1 MNLRPRSRLALG
13 LALALVSV
21 PFVNAQPA
29 ATSTSTASADAAN
42 LANFERRATLAKELG
57 ATHVIITDGLPPAL
71 WQFDVPDDPYPGWYI
86 MRPDPLKLFPPK
98 EVQPFVDL
106 NYTRRVAAMLEERS
120 KVLRRLGLK
129 AHWAGNIPQV
139 MPEAFFT
146 AYPQLRGARVDQ
158 PNRSRAARFSMCVDQ
173 PETVRL
179 YAEAIKTLLAHC
191 PEVETFAFATQDSG
205 SGFCWVPSLYPGL
218 NGHSDCKDRPMDER
232 ISSFLIALQD
242 AAKQSGHPVE
252 ISLHSIPPRQW
263 MIPSFAPET
272 LSAIIHRLPRGIAVN
287 GVEGPDGRTH
297 QAFPSS
303 AYANG
308 AFYPI
313 VGIPLPPM
321 AVRGA
326 RGPIT
331 SLPAAGDGSRPARL
345 LIRFG
350 AQDAALDF
358 TARYQK
364 ATQGKLPRNQIE
376 HLTMLRAFAAGE
388 VGEEDADNLLQAW
401 TSLDQAQRGLG
412 PLNFGDVLQ
421 FGHVLNRWM
430 IRPMVPFPE
439 EISAREKSYYR
450 RFLFQAKGEEQADN
464 LIDIQAMRMFDG
476 YGAKMLFQRVIELVV
491 PDVRDALQRFE
502 RLRDRAKDDK
512 ARAQWKLAATR
523 LEALIC
529 LLNSADNMVS
539 YQAQLDR
546 VKSLGVKP
554 EPNPV
559 LGVQS
564 SWDRTDLME
573 TARKEIDNA
582 VRLKRLLES
591 TTEPILDLAP
601 NAEEET
607 VMRLGPDVAAQLK
620 RKIDLM
626 NAHWIDY
633 DRLFTVPNP

>member
-1 MNLRPRSRLALG
+1 MILRLFSRF
-13 LALALVSV
+13 VFSV
-21 PFVNAQPA
+21 GCTFSLLPAASLQAQPA
-29 ATSTSTASADAAN
+29 VANTAAADSAN

-57 ATHVIITDGLPPAL
+57 ATHVILTDGLPPAL
-71 WQFDVPDDPYPGWYI
+71 WEFDVPDDPYPGWYI
-86 MRPDPLKLFPPK
+86 QRPDPLKLFPPK
-98 EVQPFVDL
+98 EVQPFVDQA
-106 NYTRRVAAMLEERS
+106 YTRRVATMLEDRS

-129 AHWAGNIPQV
+129 AHWAANIPQV

-179 YAEAIKTLLAHC
+179 YAEAIKTLLTRC

-242 AAKQSGHPVE
+242 AANQAGHPVE

-263 MIPSFAPET
+263 MVPSFSPET
-272 LSAIIHRLPRGIAVN
+272 LNAIVRRLPRGIALN
-287 GVEGPDGRTH
+287 GLEGPDGRAH

-308 AFYPI
+308 AFYPL

-321 AVRGA
+321 NVRGA

-331 SLPAAGDGSRPARL
+331 SIPAASDGSHPARL

-358 TARYQK
+358 AARYQK
-364 ATQGKLPRNQIE
+364 ATQGKQPRNQIE
-376 HLTMLRAFAAGE
+376 HLTLLRAFAASE
-388 VGEEDADNLLQAW
+388 VGEEDADTLLQAW
-401 TSLDQAQRGLG
+401 ISLDQAQRGLA
-412 PLNFGDVLQ
+412 PLNFGEVLQ
-421 FGHVLNRWM
+421 FGHVLNRW
-430 IRPMVPFPE
+430 IVRPMVPFPE
-439 EISAREKSYYR
+439 KLSASEKSYYR

-476 YGAKMLFQRVIELVV
+476 YGAKVLFQRVIELVV

-502 RLRDRAKDDK
+502 RLSTRAKDEK

-529 LLNSADNMVS
+529 LLNSADNMVAF
-539 YQAQLDR
+539 QAQLDR
-546 VKSLGVKP
+546 VKALGVKP

-564 SWDRTDLME
+564 GWDRTDLME

-582 VRLKRLLES
+582 VHLKRLLDS
-591 TTEPILDLAP
+591 TPEPILDLAP
-601 NAEEET
+601 TAEEET
-607 VMRLGPDVAAQLK
+607 VMRLGPGVSAHLK

-626 NAHWIDY
+626 NAHWMDY